1 MSLPTLLEQVC
12 QVGDIPP
19 PCKSDTIIPGSQVSR
34 IYEYLAEHGPKTA
47 TELRKELGIGK
58 NSLGTAIHRL
68 RGMGLVK
75 RGGLRE
81 AEDGRGYAY
90 MLYEVVE

>member
-12 QVGDIPP
+12 RVGDIPP
-19 PCKSDTIIPGSQVSR
+19 PCRSERLSPGSQASR
-34 IYEYLAEHGPKTA
+34 IYEHLTEHGPKTSP
-47 TELRKELGIGK
+47 ELQKELGIWK
-58 NSLGTAIHRL
+58 CSVGTALHRL

-81 AEDGRGYAY
+81 SEDGRGSAY
-90 MLYEVVE
+90 LLYEVVE

>member
-12 QVGDIPP
+12 RVGEIPP
-19 PCKSDTIIPGSQVSR
+19 PCKADTIATGSQASR
-34 IYEYLAEHGPKTA
+34 VYEYLAAQGPKTA

-58 NSLGTAIHRL
+58 NSLGAAIHRL

-81 AEDGRGYAY
+81 AEDGRGHTHL
-90 MLYEVVE
+90 LYEVVE

>member
-19 PCKSDTIIPGSQVSR
+19 PCKADTIIPGSQVSR
-34 IYEYLAEHGPKTA
+34 IYEYLVEHGPKT
-47 TELRKELGIGK
+47 TMELRKELGIGK

-81 AEDGRGYAY
+81 AEDGRGRAH

>member
-12 QVGDIPP
+12 QVGEIPP
-19 PCKSDTIIPGSQVSR
+19 PCKADTIAPGSQTSR
-34 IYEYLAEHGPKTA
+34 IYEYLVEHGPKTA
-47 TELRKELGIGK
+47 AELREELGIGK
-58 NSLGTAIHRL
+58 NSLGAAIHRL

-81 AEDGRGYAY
+81 AEDGRGHAHL
-90 MLYEVVE
+90 LYEVVE

>member
-12 QVGDIPP
+12 RVGDIPP
-19 PCKSDTIIPGSQVSR
+19 PCRSEGLSSGSQASR
-34 IYEYLAEHGPKTA
+34 IYEHLTEHGPKTA
-47 TELRKELGIGK
+47 PELQKELGIGK
-58 NSLGTAIHRL
+58 NSLGAVLHRL

-81 AEDGRGYAY
+81 AEDGRGHTHL
-90 MLYEVVE
+90 LYEVVE